1 MVFNVRCKMPRR
13 LKVRMAMTE
22 LLIFKRSCRL
32 DMAPIRVILLR
43 EPFSEYFTLTLP
55 DHTPPRTEEL
65 EPDEVREWFR
75 ERGGD
80 VEKLET
86 VLDYC
91 WNFPKPQTVVIANPR
106 LPRRT
111 ILDPALDSTA

>member
-1 MVFNVRCKMPRR
+1 
-13 LKVRMAMTE
+13 LT
-22 LLIFKRSCRL
+22 S
-32 DMAPIRVILLR
+32 APIDEVR
-43 EPFSEYFTLTLP
+43 EWLSP
-55 DHTPPRTEEL
+55 L